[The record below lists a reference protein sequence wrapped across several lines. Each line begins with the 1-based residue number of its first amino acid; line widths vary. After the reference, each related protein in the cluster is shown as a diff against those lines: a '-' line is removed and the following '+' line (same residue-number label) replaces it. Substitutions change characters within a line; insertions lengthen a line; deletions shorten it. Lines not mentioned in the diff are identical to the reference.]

1 MAVSA
6 VANYFVSRHLLN
18 VAIKT
23 DSVALDALEA
33 DALHL
38 RTDVYTSVGVLG
50 GLAAIKFTGR
60 ARPLSQPGKTT
71 NSNYAPSSAVE
82 RDSPESLT
90 GWIVNNIARNNWCK

>member
-23 DSVALDALEA
+23 DSVALEA

-38 RTDVYTSVGVLG
+38 RTDIYTSVGVLG

-82 RDSPESLT
+82 RDPPESLT
-90 GWIVNNIARNNWCK
+90 GWIVNNIARNNWCE

>member
-6 VANYFVSRHLLN
+6 VVNYFVSRNLLN

-23 DSVALDALEA
+23 DSVALEA

-90 GWIVNNIARNNWCK
+90 GWIVNNIARNNWCE